1 MKENIKSG
9 AIMDIYDARDYQWSE
24 IGKASAPF
32 NWKEGFDIED
42 KLGFKIPVKSQG
54 GSLSCGGQAFSYY
67 AQVLEYLHTKTFEER
82 SAKFLYSQCWC
93 PEGGSRGRDICKI
106 LKSQGSAKE
115 AFLPSYYQD
124 KTPLSEE
131 DYRDTSSINNV
142 IRQDAKS
149 TLALSY
155 ANVNP
160 DIDSIAQAI
169 RDNNGCVIGVT
180 GENNG
185 TWYSEFPK
193 PPTKN
198 QWNHWVYACKAKLIK
213 GKKYIGIINSWG
225 EECGNKGIQW
235 IGEDYFSAY
244 TDYPAVW
251 QGWTLILTKTDEKR
265 NLLQTLLLA
274 LLNKFKL

>member
-1 MKENIKSG
+1 
-9 AIMDIYDARDYQWSE
+9 
-24 IGKASAPF
+24 
-32 NWKEGFDIED
+32 
-42 KLGFKIPVKSQG
+42 V
-54 GSLSCGGQAFSYY
+54 GGQAFSYY

-265 NLLQTLLLA
+265 NLLLTLLTA
-274 LLNKFKL
+274 LLNKFKI